1 MAERSDVSYESYIFM
16 LYVAKK
22 AELPVRPLC
31 KDERLKGPVQLLDGH
46 LLFGPLVDGRA
57 KRDPTHN

>member
-1 MAERSDVSYESYIFM
+1 M

-22 AELPVRPLC
+22 AELPVCSLC
-31 KDERLKGPVQLLDGH
+31 KDERLKRPVQLLDGH

-57 KRDPTHN
+57 KRDPTDD